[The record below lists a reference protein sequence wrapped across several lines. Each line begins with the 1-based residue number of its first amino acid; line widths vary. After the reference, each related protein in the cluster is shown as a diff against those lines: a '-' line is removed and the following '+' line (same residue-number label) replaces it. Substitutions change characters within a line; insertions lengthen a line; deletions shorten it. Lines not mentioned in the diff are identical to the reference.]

1 LKDLAP
7 NALLAAPAEIREIAA
22 PRSPEDEVIALFDEY
37 RAPVLR
43 YLISCRIPL
52 PDAEEIVQEVFVA
65 LFRHLR
71 AAKSRSNLP
80 GWIFTVAHN
89 MALKFHSSGKRR
101 SQYFEDAPAVLD
113 RAESRIDN
121 PEQQF
126 TANEYRIR
134 LMSVVQALPEQD
146 RSCLALRAEGF
157 RYREIAR
164 ILGMS
169 LGSVANSLTRA
180 LARLSRI

>member
-1 LKDLAP
+1 LAP
-7 NALLAAPAEIREIAA
+7 NALLTAHAEIREIPA
-22 PRSPEDEVIALFDEY
+22 PRSPELEVIVLFDQY

-43 YLISCRIPL
+43 YLISRRIPL
-52 PDAEEIVQEVFVA
+52 SDAEEIVQEVFVA

-89 MALKFHSSGKRR
+89 MALKFRISGKRR
-101 SQYFEDAPAVLD
+101 SHLFEDAPGMLD
-113 RAESRIDN
+113 RAESSLDN
-121 PEQQF
+121 PEQQL
-126 TANEYRIR
+126 TAKQYRIR

-164 ILGMS
+164 MLGIS